1 MFVKHMSVK
10 IKSFFEEIAGEKAPG
25 PTPTFSVLHLIRVLE
40 ILAESPVGR
49 GKLAEELN
57 VGQGVI
63 RTIIKRL
70 KQAGLISTSKEGCRL
85 TAKGLKIWDKYKKV
99 FGGKVEIKQ
108 DKLIPADYNFAILVK
123 NCGNKVSTGIEQRDA
138 AIKLGAKGAAAIIFK
153 EGRFIIPSVSDD
165 VSKEYPSLI
174 VQLLRSLNPE
184 ENDVII
190 VGGADDVYRAEYGAM
205 AAMWTLLD

>member
-1 MFVKHMSVK
+1 MPVK

-25 PTPTFSVLHLIRVLE
+25 PIPTFSVLHLLRVLE
-40 ILAESPVGR
+40 VLADGPVGR

-57 VGQGVI
+57 VGQGAI

-85 TAKGLKIWDKYKKV
+85 TVKGQRVWDKCKKV

-123 NCGNKVSTGIEQRDA
+123 NCGNKISTGIEQRDA
-138 AIKLGAKGAAAIIFK
+138 AIKLGAKGAAVIIYR
-153 EGRFIIPSVSDD
+153 EGRFSIPSVSDD
-165 VSKEYPSLI
+165 VSRDYPGLI
-174 VQLLRSLNPE
+174 AQLVRLLNPE

-190 VGGADDVYRAEYGAM
+190 VGGADDVYKAEYGAM